1 MNQDVEAK
9 PNFEDTPLGRPEYIA
24 AMVHLYRGEQHRAQI
39 WRTRLDVTTNW
50 AVISLGALLSYA
62 FSQRAAEGT
71 VLLALGMYMIFT
83 MLFLESRRFRFYDVW
98 RNRVRRIEENFYVP
112 ILRRDLTSPVE
123 NWGFYVAQDL
133 LTPTYKISFLSAMKA
148 RLLSNYALLFSVL
161 LAAWF
166 VKVWQVKRYA
176 AEEIDFWAALAEAGI
191 SPWFQIAGIGFLYG
205 FLFSVLLLVKRARRP
220 EEVYFGNRTVDSIDD
235 VG

>member
-1 MNQDVEAK
+1 MTPEK
-9 PNFEDTPLGRPEYIA
+9 EKTSFEDTPLGRPEYIA

-50 AVISLGALLSYA
+50 AVISIGALLSYA
-62 FSQRAAEGT
+62 FAQRTAEGT
-71 VLLALGMYMIFT
+71 ILLSLGMYMIFT

-123 NWGFYVAQDL
+123 NWGFFVAQDL
-133 LTPTYKISFLSAMKA
+133 LNPSYKISFLAAMKA
-148 RLLSNYALLFSVL
+148 RLMSNYALLFAVL
-161 LAAWF
+161 LAAWLI
-166 VKVWQVKRYA
+166 KVWRLKHESTGSIGFV
-176 AEEIDFWAALAEAGI
+176 AALAKAGI
-191 SPWFQIAGIGFLYG
+191 SPWFQIVGICVLYTFILG
-205 FLFSVLLLVKRARRP
+205 VLLFVKRTQRP

-235 VG
+235 IG